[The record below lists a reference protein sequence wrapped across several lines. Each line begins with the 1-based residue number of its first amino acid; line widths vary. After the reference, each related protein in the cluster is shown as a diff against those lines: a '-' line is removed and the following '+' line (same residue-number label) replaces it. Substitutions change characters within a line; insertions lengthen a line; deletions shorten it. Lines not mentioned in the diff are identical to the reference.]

1 VSFSQTNTILSEI
14 DSDGPLSEA
23 TQAYL
28 EARAKN
34 SFYDYVYGKFR
45 DAEAH
50 GLTKARL
57 ARRLNKKPD
66 QISHLLGAPGNWRIS
81 TIVSLLAGIC
91 KEELVPH
98 SSSFVGRPGRN
109 RQSMDLL
116 EDSPEVLKR
125 RGADNPTSI
134 TVTITPDPTAT
145 VLRFGTS
152 NSPPR
157 GDKDSR
163 PRSNLDMKNALSSLS
178 FEV

>member
-14 DSDGPLSEA
+14 ASDGPISEA

-28 EARAKN
+28 EARARN
-34 SFYDYVYGKFR
+34 SFYDYIYGKFR

-98 SSSFVGRPGRN
+98 SSSFVGRPVRN

-116 EDSPEVLKR
+116 DDSTQVVKR
-125 RGADNPTSI
+125 RGADNATSI
-134 TVTITPDPTAT
+134 TWTITPDPTAS
-145 VLRFGTS
+145 VLNFGTS
-152 NSPPR
+152 NWPSGGDKNSPPR
-157 GDKDSR
+157 SI
-163 PRSNLDMKNALSSLS
+163 SDMKNTLANLS